1 MPQARQYSLRAI
13 VTTMSIVFIILSVL
27 VLVKEPAYGRENLS
41 PFCTLVRN
49 AAPVLMLVSCLSIT
63 LFAVKLRILAII
75 GMILMIGSLVISYF
89 IAQKTGQSMGTAGW
103 SSTFLSMFV
112 IIPTGLFLCILT
124 GCVSLTHILENQ
136 SSARIPVYFS
146 AAAIVLLGVGYFFA
160 DGIKPDVY
168 SLFDEMK
175 SDDAGYGRF
184 SIAVKISEIA
194 EDEIVPL
201 LIDLL
206 EDNDPRI
213 REAAVVALGGKPRKA
228 TAEALLPVLK
238 ALKTETDEKT
248 KEWMIRKLVS
258 LTPLAEKA
266 DRDIAVDSLI
276 EILQCENRVLQGAAA
291 ESLGWIKD
299 ERAIPS
305 LIDALSDN
313 AFDAHNALISI
324 TGKRLGRNPEGWR
337 KWFEETKH
345 SISKPE

>member
-1 MPQARQYSLRAI
+1 MPQTRQYSLQAI
-13 VTTMSIVFIILSVL
+13 VTTMSIGFIILSVL

-41 PFCTLVRN
+41 PFCALVRN

-63 LFAVKLRILAII
+63 LFAVKLRISAII
-75 GMILMIGSLVISYF
+75 GMILMVGSLVISYF
-89 IAQKTGQSMGTAGW
+89 IAQKTGQSMGTLGW

-124 GCVSLTHILENQ
+124 GCASLIHILENE
-136 SSARIPVYFS
+136 SGARVSVLFS
-146 AAAIVLLGVGYFFA
+146 AVAIVVLGVGYSFTA
-160 DGIKPDVY
+160 GIKPDVY
-168 SLFDEMK
+168 RLLEEMK

-184 SIAVKISEIA
+184 SIAVRISEIA
-194 EDEIVPL
+194 ENEIVPL

-206 EDNDPRI
+206 EDKDPRI

-238 ALKTETDEKT
+238 ALKTETDEKA
-248 KEWMIRKLVS
+248 KEWMIRRLVTI
-258 LTPLAEKA
+258 TPLSEKA
-266 DRDIAVDSLI
+266 DRDMAIDMLI
-276 EILQCENRVLQGAAA
+276 EILQGENRVLQGAAA

-324 TGKRLGRNPEGWR
+324 TGKRFGRNPEEWR
-337 KWFEETKH
+337 KWYEETKH